1 MPIVTGCVMLNL
13 NIIQLCGGDRTLG
26 SKDDIIRDVISRL
39 SNYHFVTNSQSKKNL
54 INLGLEQN
62 SIFNVGHI
70 PLQDMGPSKVDLVKL
85 AKQINIVVRKQ
96 NILVTLH
103 PDTTKSLI
111 YNESLVD
118 NTFDALFALPHA
130 EHTILVT
137 GSNADEGALHME
149 RRIKERIAERDN
161 CFYIDNLG
169 MEKFRKVLST
179 FQLFLGNSSSIFY
192 EAPEFPIVSVNIGD
206 RQKGR
211 IMNSSIFLSTN
222 SRQDIYESIEKGLAT
237 FPCSAKNLYKNENCI
252 SEIIE
257 RMKTIGVL
265 NA

>member
-1 MPIVTGCVMLNL
+1 
-13 NIIQLCGGDRTLG
+13 
-26 SKDDIIRDVISRL
+26 
-39 SNYHFVTNSQSKKNL
+39 
-54 INLGLEQN
+54 
-62 SIFNVGHI
+62 
-70 PLQDMGPSKVDLVKL
+70 MGPSKVDLVKL

-211 IMNSSIFLSTN
+211 IMNSSIFCQQI
-222 SRQDIYESIEKGLAT
+222 REKIFMRVLKRVSLRFLVQQKT
-237 FPCSAKNLYKNENCI
+237 YTKMRIVFQRLLNE
-252 SEIIE
+252 
-257 RMKTIGVL
+257 
-265 NA
+265 